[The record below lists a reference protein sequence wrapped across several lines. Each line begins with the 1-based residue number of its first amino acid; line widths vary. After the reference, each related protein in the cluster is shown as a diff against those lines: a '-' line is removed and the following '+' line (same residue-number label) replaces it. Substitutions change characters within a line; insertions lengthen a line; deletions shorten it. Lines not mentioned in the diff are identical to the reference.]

1 MITITLKEDKVHYKE
16 HFKYLFQWID
26 EYCENKTKDC
36 NDFYAQVIDFSM
48 AEKRGF
54 VDAFIEHK
62 LEKVNVS
69 SYPKDLLDSHKVIL
83 EREALWVS

>member
-1 MITITLKEDKVHYKE
+1 
-16 HFKYLFQWID
+16 
-26 EYCENKTKDC
+26 
-36 NDFYAQVIDFSM
+36 M